1 MQITETRV
9 RLVPSSGQR
18 LKAYCTITLDGEFV
32 VRDLKIIEGNNGL
45 FVAMPSRKLADR
57 CRKCGAKNH
66 LRAKFCNDCGA
77 SLPEDRTVRD
87 ESGKPKL
94 HIDIAHPIEPKCRQR
109 LETNIVE
116 AYQQEV
122 QHSQHPDY
130 RPASDDSLDD
140 SDSWPAHDD
149 KQEKPEADKPSE

>member
-9 RLVPSSGQR
+9 RLVPTSGQR
-18 LKAYCTITLDGEFV
+18 LKAYCTITLDSEFV

-77 SLPEDRTVRD
+77 GLPENRTVKD

-94 HIDIAHPIEPKCRQR
+94 HIDIAHPIDPKCRQR
-109 LETNIVE
+109 LEARIVE
-116 AYQQEV
+116 AYQQEA
-122 QHSQHPDY
+122 QRSEEPDY
-130 RPASDDSLDD
+130 RPTGDDDLDD
-140 SDSWPAHDD
+140 TGSWFPHADR
-149 KQEKPEADKPSE
+149 QEPPKGDA